1 MQCQQQ
7 IMPHSTG
14 YLCTTHLEFMFNLYD
29 IHFTLYNYKTHCE
42 STSKSAI
49 SKMLVTLTHKIGR
62 GSDDRSEGKCWR
74 GRGIHKNIN
83 VKKRERGDKRQSVYL
98 KVIAGMLERKLRRC
112 EKKF

>member
-1 MQCQQQ
+1 M
-7 IMPHSTG
+7 TEVRANVG
-14 YLCTTHLEFMFNLYD
+14 
-29 IHFTLYNYKTHCE
+29 
-42 STSKSAI
+42 
-49 SKMLVTLTHKIGR
+49 G
-62 GSDDRSEGKCWR
+62 